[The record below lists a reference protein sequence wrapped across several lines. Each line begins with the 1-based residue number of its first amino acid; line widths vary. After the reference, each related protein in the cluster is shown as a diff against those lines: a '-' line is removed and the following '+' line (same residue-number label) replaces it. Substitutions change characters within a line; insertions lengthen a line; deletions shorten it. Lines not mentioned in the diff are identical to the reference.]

1 MYEKAIELMTS
12 FPSTLFNTVS
22 IQSLF
27 FNLCKH
33 LDAEKSISEYIKS
46 FDSMTSNLSG
56 QDLIGAQ
63 ELASDYFFE
72 KQQYDEA
79 SSRLQSILSSNTLS
93 SSSRME
99 VICKFILSA
108 VYSAPQEAIR
118 LAEQLPDVDI
128 VENVDMNEL
137 EEMLRRRDY
146 LKKATTPAAAAL
158 TPPTTPKMDMEVE
171 EEASVNAVTNI
182 RKIVGTHFCCYGQ
195 EAEKKR
201 KQQMKKRARKT
212 AKFIATL
219 KENGKYREPS
229 SLDPERWLAKED
241 RTQVK
246 RRKKM
251 TVSITGV
258 GAQGE
263 HVSQAEMDKFDAKKR
278 TETATTVQEKVI
290 VDKNKIRRKKGGK
303 KGKR

>member
-1 MYEKAIELMTS
+1 
-12 FPSTLFNTVS
+12 
-22 IQSLF
+22 
-27 FNLCKH
+27 
-33 LDAEKSISEYIKS
+33 
-46 FDSMTSNLSG
+46 
-56 QDLIGAQ
+56 
-63 ELASDYFFE
+63 
-72 KQQYDEA
+72 
-79 SSRLQSILSSNTLS
+79 
-93 SSSRME
+93 
-99 VICKFILSA
+99 
-108 VYSAPQEAIR
+108 
-118 LAEQLPDVDI
+118 
-128 VENVDMNEL
+128 
-137 EEMLRRRDY
+137 
-146 LKKATTPAAAAL
+146 
-158 TPPTTPKMDMEVE
+158 
-171 EEASVNAVTNI
+171 
-182 RKIVGTHFCCYGQ
+182 
-195 EAEKKR
+195 
-201 KQQMKKRARKT
+201 MKKRARKT